1 MGDLTRSRRWHD
13 LRRSIA
19 IGGIGL
25 WFLLG
30 GLPLAALGIWW
41 SRGEQ
46 LAASPVEIVLQF
58 VLPAALQTA
67 SAVCAI
73 GVLDQGAP
81 AGPTTILVAD
91 RPAAPQH
98 RGLPRHGRR
107 FPLAS
112 GPADGTIYADTRSWR
127 IQPSAR

>member
-73 GVLDQGAP
+73 GVLAAKEPQRA
-81 AGPTTILVAD
+81 
-91 RPAAPQH
+91 RP
-98 RGLPRHGRR
+98 
-107 FPLAS
+107 
-112 GPADGTIYADTRSWR
+112 RSWWQ
-127 IQPSAR
+127 IALLLLSIAVFLGTAAAFH